1 MASTSVRRVQKVR
14 SPVPV
19 AVAPARSLPRPE
31 RLTRALRPRLTVRPP
46 FLLQELKDVHAAAD
60 LKDLTV
66 EPEEDNLLR
75 WNVVMA
81 GPVRRPSS

>member
-14 SPVPV
+14 SPVS
-19 AVAPARSLPRPE
+19 VAPARSLPRPE
-31 RLTRALRPRLTVRPP
+31 RLTRAPRPRLTVRPP